1 VTTVDWVALGFV
13 ALTALLGLRR
23 GLIASALAIVGI
35 VAGAVIGARVAP
47 LLLPDGRHSPYT
59 PLAALAGAVVLA
71 FVLETLASMAG
82 SFFREGLRFPPL
94 RALDSAGGLI
104 VGAGAGLA
112 IVWVLGAAALLA
124 SGLPGQEDLRR
135 SAQRSEVLQRLNR
148 MVSPRRLLDTLARVD
163 LLPSITGPPVPTEPP
178 TDAVLSQPALRA
190 AVSSV
195 VRVVGTACGLGI
207 TGSGWV
213 AQRGLV
219 VTAAHVVAGERDTAV
234 VRTGSSHRLPAETVA
249 FDSKNDV
256 AVLRVPGLIAQ
267 PLPLIDPQPGSD
279 VAIVGYPLNGP
290 LNARPG
296 RIGRTVEAIAQDA
309 YGHGPVTRTITSI
322 GGLVRHG
329 NSGGPAID
337 GEGRVQLTIFAAR
350 KGDTGGYGV
359 PASIVRSVLASAT
372 APVSTGECAP

>member
-1 VTTVDWVALGFV
+1 MTTVDWVALGFA

-23 GLIASALAIVGI
+23 GLIASALAIIGI
-35 VAGAVIGARVAP
+35 VAGAVIGARVGP

-71 FVLETLASMAG
+71 FVLEALASMAG
-82 SFFREGLRFPPL
+82 SFFRAGLRFPPL

-104 VGAGAGLA
+104 VGACAGLA
-112 IVWVLGAAALLA
+112 IVWVLGAAALL
-124 SGLPGQEDLRR
+124 LPGQEDFRR
-135 SAQRSEVLQRLNR
+135 GAQRSEVLQRLNEI
-148 MVSPRRLLDTLARVD
+148 VSPRRLLDTLARVD
-163 LLPSITGPPVPTEPP
+163 PFPSITGPPVPAEPP
-178 TDAVLSQPALRA
+178 TDAVLARPALRA

-234 VRTGSSHRLPAETVA
+234 VHAGSSERLPAEAVA

-256 AVLRVPGLIAQ
+256 AVLRVPRLVAQ
-267 PLPLIDPQPGSD
+267 PLPLIDPQPGSE

-290 LNARPG
+290 LDARPG
-296 RIGRTVEAIAQDA
+296 RIGRTVEAIAEDA
-309 YGHGPVTRTITSI
+309 YGGGPVTRTITSI

-350 KGDTGGYGV
+350 KGDTGGYGI
-359 PASIVRSVLASAT
+359 PASIVRRVLVSAT